1 MRCGTDAGRRMDG
14 KADVPDIRQCRV
26 AAVNPDT
33 HPHLQIVGPVAIGER
48 TLDGYR
54 SLDSRRG
61 ALEDCEE
68 LVGARID
75 FSAVPA

>member
-1 MRCGTDAGRRMDG
+1 MRRGADAGRGMDG
-14 KADVPDIRQCRV
+14 EADVPDIRQCRV

-33 HPHLQIVGPVAIGER
+33 HPHFQIVGPLAIAER
-48 TLDGYR
+48 PLDGYR

-61 ALEDCEE
+61 ALEDREE
-68 LVGARID
+68 LVGTGID